1 MYQRLTARYLT
12 SQRAASV
19 RRDAEKDVGV
29 QEQAGCVGQ
38 AAAA

>member
-1 MYQRLTARYLT
+1 MDGNTAMKS